1 MRIILFKETEGRAR
15 SFSLSK
21 NVIFG
26 CVFFA
31 GIGFVANA
39 YFVYRLASEDLLET
53 QTVSVLQQQIA
64 ADRATLDSIKVQSTA
79 EMAAVGRRLA
89 TMQARLLRME
99 ALGER
104 VTEVANIDQ
113 SEFRFSEA
121 PALGGPLSDHENKN
135 LENEFD
141 GADDGAD
148 IVASV
153 ISAPEYLITVDQLS
167 KQLKAREDQLE
178 LLESLL
184 VQRKFQND
192 IVLAGRPISKGW
204 MSSRFGRRV
213 DPITGA
219 MAWHAGVDFAGR
231 EGADVIAVASGVV
244 VFADERSGYGK
255 MIELNHGGG
264 YRTRYGHHQTLFVAA
279 GDVVKRGQVI
289 GSIGSTGRSTGPH
302 VHFEVLKNGKKVDP
316 KRYVARRTQS

>member
-26 CVFFA
+26 FILFA
-31 GIGFVANA
+31 GTGFLANA
-39 YFVYRLASEDLLET
+39 YFMYLLVNEDLLEM
-53 QTVSVLQQQIA
+53 QTVTVLQQNTATYRA
-64 ADRATLDSIKVQSTA
+64 AVKTIQDQSIV

-99 ALGER
+99 ALGQR

-113 SEFRFSEA
+113 SEFRFNEA
-121 PALGGPLSDHENKN
+121 PALGGPLSEPNSDI
-135 LENEFD
+135 LEND
-141 GADDGAD
+141 LSGADM
-148 IVASV
+148 VASI
-153 ISAPEYLITVDQLS
+153 ISAPEYLTTVDQLS

-184 VQRKFQND
+184 VRRKFKYD
-192 IVLAGRPISKGW
+192 IELAGRPIKKGW

-219 MAWHAGVDFAGR
+219 MAWHAGLDFAGV

-244 VFADERSGYGK
+244 VFADVRSGYGQ

-264 YRTRYGHHQTLFVAA
+264 YKTRYGHHKSLFVEA

-316 KRYVARRTQS
+316 KRYVARRSRS